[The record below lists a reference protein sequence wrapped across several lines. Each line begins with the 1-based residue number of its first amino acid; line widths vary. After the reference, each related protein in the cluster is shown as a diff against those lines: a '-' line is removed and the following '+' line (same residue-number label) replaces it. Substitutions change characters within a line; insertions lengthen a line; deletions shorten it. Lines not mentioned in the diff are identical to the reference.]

1 MRKAILSAL
10 CAGMLA
16 GVAITLFGQSE
27 TAASSKWQPATVL
40 EVKKHHGPLPANIA
54 AKSSAEYF
62 DIRIRAKSSGEEYLL
77 LYTPPPGRYGFQ
89 FLTPGRDALVLIEK
103 TTVTVNDVMGRPVKV
118 PIVSQNSPAKNP

>member
-16 GVAITLFGQSE
+16 GVATTMFAQSE
-27 TAASSKWQPATVL
+27 TTTASKWQPVTVL
-40 EVKKHHGPLPANIA
+40 EVKKHQGALPANIA

-62 DIRIRAKSSGEEYLL
+62 DIRIRTKSSGEEYLL
-77 LYTPPPGRYGFQ
+77 IYTPPPGRYGFQ

-103 TTVTVNDVMGRPVKV
+103 TTVTVNDVMGRPVKL
-118 PIVSQNSPAKNP
+118 PIVSQNPPAKNP